1 LQKDLLLKVSILKT
15 IKYIK
20 FHFILLTIFSV
31 AILILNTSQNQSSYI
46 LKALYA
52 HQEMAQQ
59 LHDLSSEDIDYTLIQ
74 FQDISNRLSFNS
86 DDMKTRISL
95 DFIGDIYKK
104 KSAHLKEVEHLE
116 TLTSSFERAVKNRLV
131 PSSTKSLDSSV
142 LQQQLNAS
150 IEALI
155 RFNNNVL
162 FFKETIISYLIYITV
177 FYIIILTL
185 TYNSKLASTIRDIE
199 ALTKKETGYDFKT
212 LELDYLNKSLT
223 KVDENR
229 RAQVYFDPLTKLNN
243 LKGLLQKY
251 AKQTLAPSY
260 SYYVYVFGVDGYTQI
275 DKKIPKD
282 NSQAV
287 LKKLAF
293 IISLYEKG
301 NDNVA
306 RIGFD
311 SFAVILPREDL
322 DLAYNECEQL
332 RKTIH
337 ETSFTFK
344 NIDLKHISI
353 SGVFLP
359 KPKDKTL
366 NETITYGLN
375 FLKTSKNR
383 EVNSN
388 FKVLGFH

>member
-1 LQKDLLLKVSILKT
+1 LQKGLFLKVSILKT

-20 FHFILLTIFSV
+20 LHFILLTILSV
-31 AILILNTSQNQSSYI
+31 AILILNTSQNQSSYV
-46 LKALYA
+46 LKALYS
-52 HQEMAQQ
+52 HQEMIQELQ
-59 LHDLSSEDIDYTLIQ
+59 DLNTKDIDYTLIQ
-74 FQDISNRLSFNS
+74 FQDLSNRLTFNS

-95 DFIGDIYKK
+95 DFVGDIYKK
-104 KSAHLKEVEHLE
+104 KSAHLKEIEHLDHI
-116 TLTSSFERAVKNRLV
+116 TATFEHAIKNRLV
-131 PSSTKSLDSSV
+131 PSQLKTDPIQ
-142 LQQQLNAS
+142 LQQQLNTT
-150 IEALI
+150 IEKLI
-155 RFNNNVL
+155 KVNNTVL
-162 FFKETIISYLIYITV
+162 FFKETLTSYLIYFTV

-185 TYNSKLASTIRDIE
+185 TYNSKLVSTIRDLQ
-199 ALTKKETGYDFKT
+199 ALTKKETGYDFQT
-212 LELDYLNKSLT
+212 LELDYFNKSLT
-223 KVDENR
+223 KVDESR

-260 SYYVYVFGVDGYTQI
+260 SYYVYVFGIDSYIQI

-293 IISLYEKG
+293 IVSLYEKS

-311 SFAVILPREDL
+311 TFAIVLPREDI
-322 DLAYNECEQL
+322 DVAYKECEQL
-332 RKTIH
+332 RKTIQ
-337 ETSFTFK
+337 ETTFSFK
-344 NIDLKHISI
+344 NIDLKHLSI

-366 NETITYGLN
+366 NETITYGIG

-383 EVNSN
+383 EVNST